1 MPKACFLMLL
11 LKVKENRMNCYNIL
25 AWAAANGTTT
35 EGAEEGI
42 VPIQAFWEQITSLN
56 IVEALTFLSFG
67 TICLF
72 YGWRVFKI
80 LVVINFGLAGLI
92 LGMTIIERINGLNN
106 QLAGGLIGMGLLAVI
121 SVPLMR
127 WAISILGAAAGGIL
141 TSALWYACGLT
152 EQYIWAGALVGII
165 AGGMISFI
173 IFKAAVMLF
182 TSLWGSGLVVVGALA
197 VLYLYPRSS
206 AQVEYMVFNHNW
218 FLPVALMVPTAVGV
232 IVQNQFVKKSKDWN
246 I

>member
-1 MPKACFLMLL
+1 MSFD
-11 LKVKENRMNCYNIL
+11 IL
-25 AWAAANGTTT
+25 AWAATNSTTT
-35 EGAEEGI
+35 GAAEEGI
-42 VPIQAFWEQITSLN
+42 IPIQAFWNEITSLN

-80 LVVINFGLAGLI
+80 LVVINFGLAGLV

-106 QLAGGLIGMGLLAVI
+106 QLAGGLIGMGLLAVL

-127 WAISILGAAAGGIL
+127 WAISILGAVAGAIL

-152 EQYIWAGALVGII
+152 EQYIWAGALVGLV

-182 TSLWGSGLVVVGALA
+182 TSLWGSCLIVVGSLAL
-197 VLYLYPRSS
+197 LYLYPRTSS
-206 AQVEYMVFNHNW
+206 QVEYLVFNHKW
-218 FLPVALMVPTAVGV
+218 FLPTVLIVPTAIGV
-232 IVQNQFVKKSKDWN
+232 FLQHQFVKNSKDWD